1 MARYWYALRSKPR
14 KEEVLW
20 RQLHAQEFEVFFPRL
35 KVQPVNPR
43 SRKLRPYFPGYM
55 FVSVDIE
62 VVGLS
67 TFQWMPHA
75 IGLVS
80 FDGEPASVPENF
92 IYAIRKRVEE
102 IAAAGGELFD
112 GLKQGDPVN
121 ISSGPFSG
129 YEALFDTRLPG
140 SERVRVLL
148 KMLSDR
154 RIPIELNAGQIE
166 RKRKP

>member
-1 MARYWYALRSKPR
+1 
-14 KEEVLW
+14 
-20 RQLHAQEFEVFFPRL
+20 
-35 KVQPVNPR
+35 
-43 SRKLRPYFPGYM
+43 M

-112 GLKQGDPVN
+112 GLKQGDPVK